1 MEPLIKS
8 RVNRVAGEMWMRARR
23 EGAALPHSNARPSNA
38 ANATFRRNPKGR
50 GLASPHTLSLVTGV
64 RSSTRRSS
72 LRVWVNAQPTV
83 AVACDLIR
91 GSV

>member
-8 RVNRVAGEMWMRARR
+8 RVNRVAGEMGMRARR
-23 EGAALPHSNARPSNA
+23 EGAALPRSNASSSNA

-50 GLASPHTLSLVTGV
+50 GLALPHTLSLVVGV

-72 LRVWVNAQPTV
+72 LRVWVKAQPTV
-83 AVACDLIR
+83 AVTCDSIR
-91 GSV
+91 GSL